1 MSAIVHVIVAL
12 STLFQY
18 RDSVKM
24 YRLERAGNPSE
35 GGGTALLKTPDNER
49 QERNPSPPSPLAVG
63 ENSEGRKTKGCRHC
77 RLQITALADSD

>member
-35 GGGTALLKTPDNER
+35 GGGGGGTALLKTPDNER

-63 ENSEGRKTKGCRHC
+63 ENSERRK
-77 RLQITALADSD
+77 